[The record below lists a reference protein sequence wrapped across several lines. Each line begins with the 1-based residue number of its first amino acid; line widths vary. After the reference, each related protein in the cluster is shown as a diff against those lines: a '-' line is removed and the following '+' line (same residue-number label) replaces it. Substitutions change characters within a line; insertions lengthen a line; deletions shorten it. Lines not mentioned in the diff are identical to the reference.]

1 MSKRV
6 VDIIPK
12 FPQYEDFP
20 YAGDFECPECG
31 KSGFFEY
38 DWNDTHVKPLLV
50 GWCET
55 NIGKM
60 AVFECPECH
69 QKFRFHCT
77 IGTWIADID
86 EFDSIAKLS
95 LIVLMDDEFGKT
107 IKSDDIKALVTVQDI
122 LDIMEA

>member
-1 MSKRV
+1 MSRLI
-6 VDIIPK
+6 DILPK
-12 FPQYEDFP
+12 FPQYEDIP

-31 KSGFFEY
+31 KSGFFDY
-38 DWNDTHVKPLLV
+38 NWGTKHIKPLLV

-60 AVFECPECH
+60 GVFECPECH

-86 EFDSIAKLS
+86 EFDYYLYTYAERSANWEEIKKRLG
-95 LIVLMDDEFGKT
+95 DEN
-107 IKSDDIKALVTVQDI
+107 
-122 LDIMEA
+122 